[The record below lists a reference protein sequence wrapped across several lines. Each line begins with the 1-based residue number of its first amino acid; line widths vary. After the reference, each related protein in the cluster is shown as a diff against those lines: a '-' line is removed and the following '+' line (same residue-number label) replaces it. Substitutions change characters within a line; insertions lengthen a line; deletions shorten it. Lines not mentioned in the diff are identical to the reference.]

1 MPRNAPTSCSDFA
14 NVCKKTDLI
23 FSTLPTQKCSASKNG
38 TCRFEVC
45 TLPTARTLK
54 VATVSSQSAVMVQYL
69 FGTTPT
75 RKKTQNCD
83 LLSAKIYQNKYG
95 IVDDTNGLASPTS
108 K

>member
-1 MPRNAPTSCSDFA
+1 M
-14 NVCKKTDLI
+14 
-23 FSTLPTQKCSASKNG
+23 
-38 TCRFEVC
+38 
-45 TLPTARTLK
+45 
-54 VATVSSQSAVMVQYL
+54 ATVSSQSAVMVQYL

-95 IVDDTNGLASPTS
+95 IVDDTNGLASSTS